1 MKRFS
6 LYLTLFLVLISCNCA
21 PSPTTRVL
29 FVGNSYTKSGDLP
42 QMFLELAKAGGHRVE
57 VGMSQQGG
65 WDLRDHLKAD
75 KTVDAINSR
84 KWHYVV
90 LQEQSLIPAFE
101 QARIEEMYPAARE
114 LDSLIKEQGAT
125 TLFFV
130 TWGWQTGL
138 PEAGINSYEIMQDE
152 IDRGYSEIAEE
163 LDAMLAPVGA
173 AWRIVAT
180 EHPDMKLWQG
190 DGSHPATRGT
200 YLAACVFYATIF
212 QESPVGLP
220 YAPKM
225 PAEEIKILQSA
236 AAEAVLK

>member
-6 LYLTLFLVLISCNCA
+6 LFLTLIVVLFSCNCA
-21 PSPTTRVL
+21 PSPVTKVL
-29 FVGNSYTKSGDLP
+29 FIGNSYTKSGDLP
-42 QMFLELAKAGGHRVE
+42 NMFLELAKAGGHRVE
-57 VGMSQQGG
+57 VSMSQQGG

-75 KTVDAINSR
+75 KTIKALNLK

-114 LDSLIKEQGAT
+114 FDSLIREQGAT
-125 TLFFV
+125 PVFFV
-130 TWGWQTGL
+130 TWGRQDGI
-138 PEAGINSYEIMQDE
+138 PEAGMRSYEIMQDE
-152 IDRGYSEIAEE
+152 IDKGYMEIAQE
-163 LDAMLAPVGA
+163 LDAMLAPVGT

-220 YAPKM
+220 YAPKL
-225 PAEEIKILQSA
+225 PQEDIKILQTA